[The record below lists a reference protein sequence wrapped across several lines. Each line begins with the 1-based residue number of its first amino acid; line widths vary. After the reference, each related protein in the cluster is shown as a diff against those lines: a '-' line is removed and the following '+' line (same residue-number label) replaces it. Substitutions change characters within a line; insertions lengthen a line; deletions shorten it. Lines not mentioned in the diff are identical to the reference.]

1 MDFQTVM
8 NTKRILVAGDIL
20 ALVVVTL
27 IGFATHGETGLSF
40 LPRML
45 AAFIPLTVAWFLLS
59 PWFGL
64 FQAEITYAPKQ
75 LWRPVLAMLFAGP
88 FAAILRGL
96 ILNAPIIP
104 IFAVVLSATSAFG
117 MLVWRGIY
125 IFISQRK
132 F

>member
-1 MDFQTVM
+1 M
-8 NTKRILVAGDIL
+8 NKKQLLIAGDLL
-20 ALVVVTL
+20 ALAVVTV
-27 IGFATHGETGLSF
+27 IGFATHGETGVCF

-45 AAFIPLTVAWFLLS
+45 AAFIPLTVAWFLLA

-64 FQAEITYAPKQ
+64 FQQEITSNPSL

-88 FAAILRGL
+88 FAVILRGL

-104 IFAVVLSATSAFG
+104 IFGVVLSATSAFG

-125 IFISQRK
+125 FLMNRK
-132 F
+132 EDK